1 MSDTREQADE
11 VGDACGR
18 CAEAALFSLQVLDD
32 SMEPEFPRGCVIVID
47 PTALATD
54 GSYVLADDDEGYL
67 FRQLRR
73 GDEDWSL
80 TALNGRYPATPL
92 PSGLNAVRGVIV
104 QRSGTR
110 RSMHKRYD

>member
-1 MSDTREQADE
+1 MSDTRKPPGSVE
-11 VGDACGR
+11 DACGR

-32 SMEPEFPRGCVIVID
+32 SMEPEFPQGCVIVID

-54 GSYVLADDDEGYL
+54 GSYVLADDDGGYL
-67 FRQLRR
+67 FRQLQR
-73 GDEDWSL
+73 GAEGWSL
-80 TALNGRYPATPL
+80 TALNRRFEAVAL
-92 PSGLNAVRGVIV
+92 PTGLNTVRGVVV